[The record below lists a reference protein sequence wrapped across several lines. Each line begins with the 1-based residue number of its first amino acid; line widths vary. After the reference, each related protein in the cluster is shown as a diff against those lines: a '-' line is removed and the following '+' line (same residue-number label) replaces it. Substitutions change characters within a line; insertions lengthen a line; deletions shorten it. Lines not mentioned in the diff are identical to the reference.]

1 MSRVLR
7 FLQAAGTVTIG
18 AVVGYL
24 TVVYVR
30 EVRRARADAA
40 HWAALQTKPRIVVR
54 DHASETLQR
63 LADEAGSLSD

>member
-40 HWAALQTKPRIVVR
+40 RWAALRSPAR
-54 DHASETLQR
+54 
-63 LADEAGSLSD
+63 